1 MHPYQP
7 PLEVQK
13 ARRKRDHE
21 ELSEYDIEIQS
32 YSERYSTANSHI
44 PIGRTLE
51 LLGNHKAKNKH
62 KDRND
67 YA

>member
-32 YSERYSTANSHI
+32 YSERDSAAYSHI

-51 LLGNHKAKNKH
+51 LLDDDEAKNQH
-62 KDRND
+62 KERDD